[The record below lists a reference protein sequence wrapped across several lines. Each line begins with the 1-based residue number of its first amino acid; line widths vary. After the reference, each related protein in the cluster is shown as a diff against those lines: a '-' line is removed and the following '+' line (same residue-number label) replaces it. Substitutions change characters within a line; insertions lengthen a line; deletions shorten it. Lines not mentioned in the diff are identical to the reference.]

1 MSKQKSLLKQKKT
14 WLGLAALLL
23 VAAVLFTFLKLREKP
38 IEVTTERVFV
48 KEVVHI
54 VTATGKIEPALV
66 VAMSPDV
73 SGEIIEL
80 PIRDGQS
87 VQKGD
92 LLFKIQPDIYINQV
106 EQSLA
111 QLNSAKSQS
120 LETQARKLKAED
132 DFRKA
137 SLLYKEK
144 LISGSDYIT
153 SRTNVQAAR
162 ATYQASV
169 YTIKQIKSL
178 LEQNQDRLN
187 KAVVRAPIDGTI
199 IALNSKPGERVVGT
213 GQFPGTEVLRLA
225 NLDSMQV
232 EVEVN
237 ENDIVNVK
245 KGNPVSITVDAYGER
260 IFNGIV
266 DEISNSALSKA
277 AGTQE
282 EVTNFSVKIRIFN
295 HERLLKPGMS
305 ATADIESERIK
316 NALVV
321 PIQSVTIRSATGT
334 EESKTPEKNAITIIS
349 KSKPTDSRQGVF
361 VVQSGKVSFRPVKT
375 GTTDNT
381 HIIVTE
387 GLKKGEEVV
396 SGSYTAITSQ
406 LKEGSL
412 VKKQQ
417 Q

>member
-162 ATYQASV
+162 AT
-169 YTIKQIKSL
+169 
-178 LEQNQDRLN
+178 
-187 KAVVRAPIDGTI
+187 
-199 IALNSKPGERVVGT
+199 
-213 GQFPGTEVLRLA
+213 
-225 NLDSMQV
+225 
-232 EVEVN
+232 
-237 ENDIVNVK
+237 
-245 KGNPVSITVDAYGER
+245 
-260 IFNGIV
+260 
-266 DEISNSALSKA
+266 
-277 AGTQE
+277 
-282 EVTNFSVKIRIFN
+282 
-295 HERLLKPGMS
+295 
-305 ATADIESERIK
+305 
-316 NALVV
+316 
-321 PIQSVTIRSATGT
+321 
-334 EESKTPEKNAITIIS
+334 
-349 KSKPTDSRQGVF
+349 
-361 VVQSGKVSFRPVKT
+361 
-375 GTTDNT
+375 
-381 HIIVTE
+381 
-387 GLKKGEEVV
+387 
-396 SGSYTAITSQ
+396 
-406 LKEGSL
+406 
-412 VKKQQ
+412 
-417 Q
+417 